1 MIIFDDIIRSLQS
14 YGGVSVYFDNI
25 INNVIKDGL
34 DYSLIKCGD
43 ISDGDFTKRN
53 RILERYRACDCGY
66 MSEGVFHSSYYRL
79 PSIKDLSIVTTVHD
93 FTYEKFVRG
102 PALWVHRWQKN
113 KAINNSNL
121 VICVSHNTANDLL
134 RYSPISDE
142 KIRVIHNGVSENYH
156 PLSQRVAINNE
167 VLFVGARAGYKN
179 FDSAVRVIAG
189 LPELSLSVVG
199 GGDFSEKERHLLNEL
214 IPGRYKWL
222 GRLSDAQLN
231 VEYNQAY
238 ALLYPSSYEGF
249 GIPVLEAMKAGCPVV
264 AVNASSIPEV
274 AGDAA
279 FLAENVRDSE
289 FIEGLKYV
297 DLNRESLRNRGF
309 LQASKFSWDK
319 CYQETLGVYKELM

>member
-1 MIIFDDIIRSLQS
+1 MGSPL
-14 YGGVSVYFDNI
+14 
-25 INNVIKDGL
+25 
-34 DYSLIKCGD
+34 
-43 ISDGDFTKRN
+43 
-53 RILERYRACDCGY
+53 A
-66 MSEGVFHSSYYRL
+66 
-79 PSIKDLSIVTTVHD
+79 
-93 FTYEKFVRG
+93 
-102 PALWVHRWQKN
+102 KN
-113 KAINNSNL
+113 KAIKNSDL
-121 VICVSHNTANDLL
+121 VICVSHNTASDLL

-142 KIRVIHNGVSENYH
+142 KIRIIHNGVSENYH
-156 PLSQRVAINNE
+156 PLPQRATINNE

-179 FDSAVRVIAG
+179 FDLAVRVIAG

-199 GGDFSEKERHLLNEL
+199 GGDFSERERRLLNEL

-231 VEYNQAY
+231 VEYNRAY

-279 FLAENVRDSE
+279 FLTESVRSSE

-297 DLNRESLRNRGF
+297 DLNRESLKNRGF
-309 LQASKFSWDK
+309 LQASKFSWNK